1 MGIHATPT
9 SILCPHLS
17 FNITPRHRPP
27 ARRMAHLL
35 RFPRPSAFLHLV
47 SLRTA
52 AEFIA
57 YSLAINK
64 ASGLYGVLAL
74 FTGYALNPIQLSHY
88 LYSLLVLSLL
98 AYLSPAIRARSE
110 SSTPN
115 RGVVLKLLALAWL
128 YVLDTVINAVYT
140 MLFGLSWFIVL
151 AHHLGDEDVVSS
163 GHNPSALGGDTINDT
178 AGFTDPEHSVSH
190 VDVVATPHPHQVMG
204 QEAVA
209 IGSPS
214 SSPTA
219 LGSAL
224 FHSGSL
230 ASLTVLGLLWMIR
243 GYFCLILL
251 SYARSRVRQYV
262 RSSSTSTSAAYTQG
276 NDTTLAENPFHAGR
290 EDGAG
295 WTGRLGRVMLRFP
308 TARYWLGLDEDEQWA
323 RATSGRFEAG
333 GALRIK
339 VPREYALGE
348 RERRAR
354 SGTGPP
360 VPIAL
365 GDLGKK

>member
-1 MGIHATPT
+1 
-9 SILCPHLS
+9 
-17 FNITPRHRPP
+17 
-27 ARRMAHLL
+27 MAHLL
-35 RFPRPSAFLHLV
+35 HFPRPRAFLHLI

-57 YSLAINK
+57 YTLAINK
-64 ASGLYGVLAL
+64 ASGLYGILAL
-74 FTGYALNPIQLSHY
+74 FTGYALNPLQLSHY

-98 AYLSPAIRARSE
+98 LYLSPAIRARPEPSNP
-110 SSTPN
+110 S
-115 RGVVLKLLALAWL
+115 RGAILKLLALAWL

-140 MLFGLSWFIVL
+140 VLFGLGWFIVL
-151 AHHLGDEDVVSS
+151 ARHLGDEDVV
-163 GHNPSALGGDTINDT
+163 GGGRKPSALGSDTINDT
-178 AGFTDPEHSVSH
+178 AGFTDPEHAVSH

-204 QEAVA
+204 QKAVA
-209 IGSPS
+209 IGSQIA
-214 SSPTA
+214 SPTA

-230 ASLTVLGLLWMIR
+230 ASLTVLGMLWMIR

-262 RSSSTSTSAAYTQG
+262 RASSASASAGYTQG
-276 NDTTLAENPFHAGR
+276 EDSTLAENPFHAGR
-290 EDGAG
+290 DEGAG

-308 TARYWLGLDEDEQWA
+308 TARYWLGLDDDEQWA
-323 RATSGRFEAG
+323 RATSGRFENG

-339 VPREYALGE
+339 VPREHALGE